1 MPAPELTFSVTGTTV
16 SGVSGYNAISVTFS
30 SDVEY
35 IAFECRATRADAE
48 WGLGIGT
55 LVAAFS
61 QTPANVN
68 RTFEVYDT
76 FLTSGD
82 GTYRI
87 TLYAQGTGGN
97 WNDKTY
103 YYTLGTWQLG
113 VNPFGAQ
120 V

>member
-1 MPAPELTFSVTGTTV
+1 MAAPDLTFSVTGTIV
-16 SGVSGYNAISVTFS
+16 SDESGYNSISVTFS

-35 IAFECRATRADAE
+35 IAFECRATKADAE

-61 QTPANVN
+61 QTPAGVN

-76 FLTSGD
+76 FLTNGD
-82 GTYRI
+82 GVYRI
-87 TLYAQGTGGN
+87 TLYAQGTDGT
-97 WNDKTY
+97 WNDMTY
-103 YYTLGTWQLG
+103 NYHLGTWQLG
-113 VNPFGAQ
+113 EVPFASK